1 MSEPVHD
8 HDHDHDHGELGEMDA
23 QVRALESILSE
34 KGYIDPP
41 ALDAPIETYTTRIGP
56 RDGARVVARAWVDPK
71 FHAWLMRD
79 ATGAIE

>member
-1 MSEPVHD
+1 MSELV
-8 HDHDHDHGELGEMDA
+8 HDHDHDHGELGETDA
-23 QVRALESILSE
+23 QVRALESILRE

-41 ALDAPIETYTTRIGP
+41 ALDAQIETHTTRIGP
-56 RDGARVVARAWVDPK
+56 RNGMCVVARTWVDPK

>member
-1 MSEPVHD
+1 MSELV

-41 ALDAPIETYTTRIGP
+41 ALDAQIETHPPESAHATVCAWWHVRGLTRNFTHG
-56 RDGARVVARAWVDPK
+56 
-71 FHAWLMRD
+71 
-79 ATGAIE
+79 